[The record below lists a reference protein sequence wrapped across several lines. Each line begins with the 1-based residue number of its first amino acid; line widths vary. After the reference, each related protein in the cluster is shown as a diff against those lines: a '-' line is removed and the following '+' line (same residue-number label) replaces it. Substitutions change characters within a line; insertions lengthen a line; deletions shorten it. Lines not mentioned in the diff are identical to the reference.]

1 MSFQPEKLVSML
13 RRSQKIV
20 NKKNQKS
27 TLNGRIQTEDKV
39 VEAHLQTPIL
49 EEVVDTL
56 LKKWSLM
63 VISRNLNK
71 KKEKKEVERKEQ
83 EIQQLEHENKYLA
96 SKKKNKSAMI
106 LSN

>member
-71 KKEKKEVERKEQ
+71 KKKRKKLKG
-83 EIQQLEHENKYLA
+83 
-96 SKKKNKSAMI
+96 KNKKFSSLNTRTNISQARRKI
-106 LSN
+106 NRL